1 MSQPTSTPSQAAS
14 SEASSPEPLAGR
26 AIAVIGG
33 ATAGAEVAHRLAEA
47 GALVAVFEQNPR
59 PYGKIED
66 GLPRW
71 HHELRRKEYR
81 TIDSKLSH
89 PRVHFVPNTRIGRDI
104 EFEDLARR
112 WGFHAVILA
121 NGAWRDRPL
130 PIDGA
135 NAYVGRGLV
144 YQNPFIIWFNH
155 ADEKDWSGE
164 RFEAVDDALV
174 VGGGLASIDVAK
186 VLMLETTRAKL
197 RERGIEEPLLA
208 LELKGIP
215 KVLERHGLRFED
227 LGLTG
232 CTLFYRRRL
241 EDMPL
246 VEIPEG
252 ATPDRRAK
260 AESARRKLLEK
271 AIEKYRFRVE
281 PLAAPDG
288 LVVEDGRLVG
298 LRFRRTRID
307 AGKLVT
313 TDETFER
320 RGRLVISSIGSI
332 PEPIPGIA
340 MKGELLAFADWD
352 LGRLDAYPT
361 VFSAGNVV
369 TGKGNIVAS
378 RKHASHVAERAVAAF
393 LGVEEG
399 DRSAEADLLPDP
411 DEATRLRTEEIAR
424 DVANQP
430 PHDAPALQRL
440 TARIQER
447 QAAIGYPKTYEAWI
461 RQVTPPDLE

>member
-1 MSQPTSTPSQAAS
+1 M
-14 SEASSPEPLAGR
+14 SSPAPSPSTDERPLAGR

-33 ATAGAEVAHRLAEA
+33 ATAGAEVAGRLAEA
-47 GALVAVFEQNPR
+47 GARVVVFEQNRR

-71 HHELRRKEYR
+71 HVELRRKEYR
-81 TIDSKLSH
+81 TIDAKLSQ
-89 PRVHFVPNTRIGRDI
+89 PGVEFVPATRVGRDVS
-104 EFEDLARR
+104 FEEIANE
-112 WGFHAVILA
+112 WGFHAVVLA

-130 PIDGA
+130 PIEGA
-135 NAYVGRGLV
+135 DAYVGRGLV

-155 ADEKDWSGE
+155 AGEKDWQGP
-164 RFEAVDDALV
+164 RFEPADGVLV

-197 RERGIEEPLLA
+197 RERGIEAELVE
-208 LELKGIP
+208 LEVKGIP

-227 LGLTG
+227 LGLEG

-246 VEIPEG
+246 VEMPED

-260 AESARRKLLEK
+260 VEGARRKLLEK

-288 LVVEDGRLVG
+288 LIVEDGRLVG
-298 LRFRRTRID
+298 LRFRRTKIEN
-307 AGKLVT
+307 GKLVA

-320 RGRLVISSIGSI
+320 RGAYVVSSIGSI
-332 PEPIPGIA
+332 PDPIPGIE
-340 MKGELLAFADWD
+340 MKGELFAFSDWE
-352 LGRLDAYPT
+352 LGRLAAWPT

-378 RKHASHVAERAVAAF
+378 RKHASQVAERMVGELRARAGELADAVASAVAAK
-393 LGVEEG
+393 
-399 DRSAEADLLPDP
+399 
-411 DEATRLRTEEIAR
+411 
-424 DVANQP
+424 P
-430 PHDAPALQRL
+430 PHDAAALEKLESRVR
-440 TARIQER
+440 AR
-447 QAAIGYPKTYEAWI
+447 QAAVGYPGDYATWI
-461 RQVTPPDLE
+461 AQVTPPDLE